1 LEKTLINFDK
11 SNISLELMLFLENK
25 GIKYLFESNERY
37 YQNKILTMKSRDE
50 TVQEKSI
57 PTELKTT
64 AQVEKL
70 ATTTTLKKHRKCYP
84 EKHG

>member
-1 LEKTLINFDK
+1 MN
-11 SNISLELMLFLENK
+11 
-25 GIKYLFESNERY
+25 
-37 YQNKILTMKSRDE
+37 SRDE

-70 ATTTTLKKHRKCYP
+70 AAITTLKKNI
-84 EKHG
+84 GTVT